1 MTMQCEVQEMGS
13 SYALTCTGQ
22 CLRLMVVCLGCIAF
36 LNMRPVYAADQ
47 VVTRDETLFGKIE
60 SLTPEVVRLLPRGST
75 DAPREIGVADVL
87 LIQFDDEPQGLIEA
101 KRRLVKKEF
110 VSAFHAVKEINEN
123 QLKSSSVAI
132 RGEYAYVQAVVS
144 GRIAIKTA
152 EEIPFALRRVKRV
165 IDQFTRSI
173 HYYELLE
180 LAGDLE
186 VALGEFD
193 KAKNFYDKMIEGPPL
208 MAIRARRLGGN
219 CLAAEGRHLEAIA
232 EFENLQLENLDSN
245 GVEQEKM
252 AACLGQATSLIAL
265 SRFDEAVS
273 LVQAML
279 SRDFPEEVPISSAE
293 ELVGK
298 AYSLLGQSFLE
309 MQQNQK
315 ALIAYL
321 TVDLV
326 YNTNPDIHAESLL
339 QLIKLWAEG
348 GYPLRAM
355 ETREKLVNSYPE
367 SVAAT
372 QLNSPSE

>member
-1 MTMQCEVQEMGS
+1 M
-13 SYALTCTGQ
+13 
-22 CLRLMVVCLGCIAF
+22 
-36 LNMRPVYAADQ
+36 
-47 VVTRDETLFGKIE
+47 
-60 SLTPEVVRLLPRGST
+60 
-75 DAPREIGVADVL
+75 
-87 LIQFDDEPQGLIEA
+87 IQFDDEPQGLIEA

-152 EEIPFALRRVKRV
+152 EEIPFALRRVERV

-193 KAKNFYDKMIEGPPL
+193 KAKFFYDKMIEGPPL

-232 EFENLQLENLDSN
+232 EFEKLQLENLTSN

-252 AACLGQATSLIAL
+252 VACLGQATSLIAL

-279 SRDFPEEVPISSAE
+279 SRDFPEEVPVS
-293 ELVGK
+293 
-298 AYSLLGQSFLE
+298 
-309 MQQNQK
+309 
-315 ALIAYL
+315 
-321 TVDLV
+321 
-326 YNTNPDIHAESLL
+326 
-339 QLIKLWAEG
+339 
-348 GYPLRAM
+348 
-355 ETREKLVNSYPE
+355 
-367 SVAAT
+367 
-372 QLNSPSE
+372 

>member
-1 MTMQCEVQEMGS
+1 
-13 SYALTCTGQ
+13 
-22 CLRLMVVCLGCIAF
+22 
-36 LNMRPVYAADQ
+36 MRPVYAADQ

-152 EEIPFALRRVKRV
+152 EEISFALRRVKRV

-372 QLNSPSE
+372 QLNSPSG

>member
-1 MTMQCEVQEMGS
+1 
-13 SYALTCTGQ
+13 
-22 CLRLMVVCLGCIAF
+22 
-36 LNMRPVYAADQ
+36 
-47 VVTRDETLFGKIE
+47 
-60 SLTPEVVRLLPRGST
+60 
-75 DAPREIGVADVL
+75 
-87 LIQFDDEPQGLIEA
+87 
-101 KRRLVKKEF
+101 
-110 VSAFHAVKEINEN
+110 
-123 QLKSSSVAI
+123 
-132 RGEYAYVQAVVS
+132 
-144 GRIAIKTA
+144 
-152 EEIPFALRRVKRV
+152 
-165 IDQFTRSI
+165 
-173 HYYELLE
+173 
-180 LAGDLE
+180 
-186 VALGEFD
+186 
-193 KAKNFYDKMIEGPPL
+193 MIEGPPL